1 VDSLSFNGM
10 THQHGQG
17 FGDAPAQADDEQW
30 AGEGFT
36 ARPSA
41 ETLGPEDPRE

>member
-1 VDSLSFNGM
+1 MDSPSFNGM
-10 THQHGQG
+10 RHQYGQG
-17 FGDAPAQADDEQW
+17 FGDAPADDESW